1 MSQTSTCFKTVV
13 KNISGGELTVSCWPP
28 HGKTF
33 AADEEVTIDGSLH
46 DFFNRYRVPPR
57 VLPTLHALF
66 TDGNLSVIS
75 EPNPILY
82 DATDDRTAM
91 LVLDNGVLKAND
103 PCFAETE
110 FSSEL

>member
-13 KNISGGELTVSCWPP
+13 KNISGDELTVSCWPP

-33 AADEEVTIDGSLH
+33 AADAEVTIDGSLH